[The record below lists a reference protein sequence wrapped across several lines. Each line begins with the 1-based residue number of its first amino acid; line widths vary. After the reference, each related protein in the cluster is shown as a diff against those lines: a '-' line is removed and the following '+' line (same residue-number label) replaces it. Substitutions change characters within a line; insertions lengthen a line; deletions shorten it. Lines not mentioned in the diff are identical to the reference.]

1 MTQYTETTDKIVIPE
16 FMDMEAVADLRD
28 GFDVVYEPELWG
40 QADAL
45 KTALGDAAG
54 LIVRNKT
61 QVNAELIAAAPKLR
75 AVGRLGV
82 GLDNIALEVCAA
94 RGIAV
99 LPAIGANAR
108 SVAEY
113 VVATALMLLRG
124 AYFANDAVMAGQWPR
139 ENLIGK
145 EAGGRTLGILGFGSI
160 GQVVAR
166 MAKALDFAVIA
177 HDPVLADDDDA
188 WQIAKRAGFEE
199 VLGKSDII
207 TLHMPLVEA
216 TRNLID
222 AAALDRMR
230 PGAVVINT
238 ARGGIV
244 DEEAL
249 VDALRTGRL
258 GGAALDVFAQ
268 EPLDSAAGSR
278 FSGVPNLILTPHIAG
293 ITEESNAR
301 VSQMTAENVRRA
313 LNEGQRP

>member
-1 MTQYTETTDKIVIPE
+1 MTQHAETVDKIVIPE
-16 FMDMEAVADLRD
+16 FMDMDSVTDLRD
-28 GFDVVYEPELWG
+28 GFDVVYEPEMWA
-40 QADAL
+40 QAEAL
-45 KTALGDAAG
+45 EAALGNAAG

-61 QVNAELIAAAPKLR
+61 QVNAELIAAAPMLR

-82 GLDNIALEVCAA
+82 GLDNIALDICAA

-124 AYFANDAVMAGQWPR
+124 AYFANEAVKAGQWPR
-139 ENLIGK
+139 EDLIGK
-145 EAGGRTLGILGFGSI
+145 EAGGCTLGILGFGSI
-160 GQVVAR
+160 GQVVAG
-166 MAKALDFAVIA
+166 MAKALGFAVVA

-188 WQIAKRAGFEE
+188 WQAVTRAGFEE
-199 VLGKSDII
+199 VLAVSDVI
-207 TLHMPLVEA
+207 TLHMPLVDA

-222 AAALDRMR
+222 AAALGRMR
-230 PGAVVINT
+230 PGAIVINT

-244 DEEAL
+244 DEKAL
-249 VDALRTGRL
+249 ADALRAGRL

-268 EPLDSAAGSR
+268 EPLDKAAGSC

-301 VSQMTAENVRRA
+301 VSQMTAANVRRA
-313 LNEGQRP
+313 LMEGQ